1 VDASRF
7 ADCGAGEED
16 ENGDRGDAEAGAE
29 GCAVGPA
36 GKTGAEFPFE
46 FAAEG
51 FDGRAGAVGNPP
63 TLDPWDTTWGP
74 LVRRVSQSET
84 PTNAIKKTNAA
95 ITGKSGF
102 DDPRADSRDL
112 VDACRC
118 STFSIDT
125 LVTWLACIQPQNW
138 QTCLPVCS
146 FH

>member
-63 TLDPWDTTWGP
+63 TLIETQTT
-74 LVRRVSQSET
+74 QK
-84 PTNAIKKTNAA
+84 NKTHAA